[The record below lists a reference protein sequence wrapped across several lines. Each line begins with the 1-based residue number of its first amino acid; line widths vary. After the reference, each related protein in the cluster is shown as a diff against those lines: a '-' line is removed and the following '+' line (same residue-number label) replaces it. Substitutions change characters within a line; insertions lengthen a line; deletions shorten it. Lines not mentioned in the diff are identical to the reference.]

1 MTYLLGI
8 DVGTSALKAALFTP
22 DGRAAAQASRGY
34 ATRHPQPGWAEQDP
48 ADWWAAACAATREA
62 LDAAGARPGE
72 VACVGVDGQSWAAVA
87 VDAQG
92 EALLPTPIWT
102 DTRAREEC
110 AQLERLAGAEALFA
124 CSGNPL
130 GPGYTLPKIRWY
142 QRHAPQAMARA
153 AAVLQSNGYIVRR
166 LTGECTQ
173 DASQGYG
180 LACFDV
186 RRGRWDLDLAR
197 ALQVP
202 AQLLAPVRACH
213 EVVGRVTAQAAALT
227 GLLAG
232 TPVVAGG
239 LDAACGALGAGVTE
253 PGQTQEQGGQA
264 GGMSI
269 CLDAPV
275 ADPRLILSQHV
286 APGRWL
292 LQGGTTG
299 GGGALKWLREQV
311 CPELSFEQMSELAAG
326 VPAGSGGVLFLP
338 YMEGERSPLWNPDAR
353 GAFYGL
359 RYGVGRAHLVRA
371 MMEGVAF
378 SLRHNLD
385 VAAAAGARAGTL
397 RAMGGAANSRVWTQ
411 IKADVTGRAIE
422 VPGSDTATALG
433 AAMLAGMGA
442 GVYADAAEAARTVR
456 VTRTHR
462 PDAAACAA
470 YEARYAAYLELSQ
483 RLQPMMRETKE

>member
-110 AQLERLAGAEALFA
+110 AQLERLAGAQALFA
-124 CSGNPL
+124 CGGNPL

-186 RRGRWDLDLAR
+186 RRGCWDLDLAR
-197 ALQVP
+197 ALQTRDLVLP
-202 AQLLAPVRACH
+202 PVRACH

-239 LDAACGALGAGVTE
+239 LDAACGAL
-253 PGQTQEQGGQA
+253 
-264 GGMSI
+264 
-269 CLDAPV
+269 
-275 ADPRLILSQHV
+275 
-286 APGRWL
+286 
-292 LQGGTTG
+292 
-299 GGGALKWLREQV
+299 
-311 CPELSFEQMSELAAG
+311 
-326 VPAGSGGVLFLP
+326 
-338 YMEGERSPLWNPDAR
+338 
-353 GAFYGL
+353 
-359 RYGVGRAHLVRA
+359 
-371 MMEGVAF
+371 
-378 SLRHNLD
+378 
-385 VAAAAGARAGTL
+385 ARA
-397 RAMGGAANSRVWTQ
+397 
-411 IKADVTGRAIE
+411 
-422 VPGSDTATALG
+422 
-433 AAMLAGMGA
+433 
-442 GVYADAAEAARTVR
+442 
-456 VTRTHR
+456 
-462 PDAAACAA
+462 
-470 YEARYAAYLELSQ
+470 
-483 RLQPMMRETKE
+483 

>member
-22 DGRAAAQASRGY
+22 DGRAVAQASRGY

-48 ADWWAAACAATREA
+48 ADWWGAACAATREA

-124 CSGNPL
+124 CGGNPL

-186 RRGRWDLDLAR
+186 RRGRWDLDLAK

-202 AQLLAPVRACH
+202 AQLLPPVRACH

-227 GLLAG
+227 GLTQG

-371 MMEGVAF
+371 VMEGVAF

-411 IKADVTGRAIE
+411 IKADVTGRTIE

-470 YEARYAAYLELSQ
+470 YEAHYAAYLELSQ

>member
-22 DGRAAAQASRGY
+22 DGRAVAQASRGY
-34 ATRHPQPGWAEQDP
+34 PTRHPQPGWAEQDP
-48 ADWWAAACAATREA
+48 ADWWGAACAATREA

-110 AQLERLAGAEALFA
+110 AQMERLAGAEALFA

-227 GLLAG
+227 GLTQG

-371 MMEGVAF
+371 VMEGVAF

-397 RAMGGAANSRVWTQ
+397 RAMGGAA
-411 IKADVTGRAIE
+411 
-422 VPGSDTATALG
+422 
-433 AAMLAGMGA
+433 
-442 GVYADAAEAARTVR
+442 
-456 VTRTHR
+456 
-462 PDAAACAA
+462 ACAA